1 MKLINTL
8 GCLLL
13 LGFSSLSWGHSK
25 LTQAQPANG
34 STLAQVPPVI
44 VLNFNKP
51 IENKFHQAELQ
62 QGQQWLKLKTEAS
75 EKTLQIWLEGVRP
88 YAAKDKAANSHTPAT
103 MRIRWRVISR
113 DGHSQSGQL
122 QYQLQ
127 P

>member
-62 QGQQWLKLKTEAS
+62 QGQQC
-75 EKTLQIWLEGVRP
+75 
-88 YAAKDKAANSHTPAT
+88 
-103 MRIRWRVISR
+103 
-113 DGHSQSGQL
+113 
-122 QYQLQ
+122 
-127 P
+127 